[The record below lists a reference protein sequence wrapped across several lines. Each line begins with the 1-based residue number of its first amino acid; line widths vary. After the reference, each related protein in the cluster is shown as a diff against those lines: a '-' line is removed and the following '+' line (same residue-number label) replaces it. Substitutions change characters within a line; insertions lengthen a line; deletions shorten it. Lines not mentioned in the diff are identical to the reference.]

1 MRTQPSACFNYGRKN
16 PADGGCVTLQM
27 ERKREYIERLRERE
41 RERDSVMFYSLI
53 WVSRFPSPP
62 LCELTHPHTH
72 THAHTHTHSH
82 THKLTGDE
90 IYIYKIE
97 SLCLNNY
104 NKLISE

>member
-53 WVSRFPSPP
+53 WMIRFPSPP
-62 LCELTHPHTH
+62 LRVNEWLIQIATLQFTETHTHRHTH
-72 THAHTHTHSH
+72 TPSATPQCAKQG
-82 THKLTGDE
+82 HKQFVM
-90 IYIYKIE
+90 
-97 SLCLNNY
+97 
-104 NKLISE
+104 